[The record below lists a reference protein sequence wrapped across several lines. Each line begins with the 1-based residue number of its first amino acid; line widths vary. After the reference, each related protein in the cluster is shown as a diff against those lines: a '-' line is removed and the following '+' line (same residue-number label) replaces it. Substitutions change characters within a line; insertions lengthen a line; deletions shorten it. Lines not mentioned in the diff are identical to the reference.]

1 MAANHFILKLVLA
14 PLIIAAATL
23 VSRRWGERIGG
34 LLIGLPLTSAPVSV
48 FFAVEQGPQFAAS
61 AALGSLL
68 GMVPVA
74 VFCLS
79 YVQAARRL
87 RWYYAALF
95 SVACY
100 LLAVG
105 AVSFIPFSLG
115 ESAIVVPVVLGL
127 ALLAIGSP
135 RGKEAL
141 VSPPWW
147 DLPLRMVISA
157 ALLVVITTL
166 AGSLGSK
173 WSGLLSPFPVF
184 SFVMATFSHSQGG
197 PGAAWRFMRGLL
209 TGLFGY
215 TVFFLVVGLLMERTH
230 LVMVYV
236 LATLAALA
244 VYGISLARLIKR
256 SHKTITNYTNN
267 SNTTNKIEQKG

>member
-1 MAANHFILKLVLA
+1 MFENHFLLKLILA

-34 LLIGLPLTSAPVSV
+34 LMIGLPLTSAPVSV
-48 FFAVEQGPQFAAS
+48 FFAIEQGPRFASS

-79 YVQAARRL
+79 YVQAAQRL
-87 RWYYAALF
+87 RWYFAALV

-100 LLAVG
+100 LLAVWG
-105 AVSFIPFSLG
+105 VSYLPFSLG
-115 ESAIVVPVVLGL
+115 EAAIVVPVVLGL
-127 ALLAIGSP
+127 GLLAIGRP
-135 RGKEAL
+135 KGKEKP

-147 DLPLRMVISA
+147 DLPARMVIA
-157 ALLVVITTL
+157 AAMLVLITTL

-184 SFVMATFSHSQGG
+184 SFVMATFSQSQGG

-215 TVFFLVVGLLMERTH
+215 TAFFLVVGLLMERAN
-230 LVMVYV
+230 LVAVYT
-236 LATLAALA
+236 LATVAALA
-244 VYGISLARLIKR
+244 VNGVLLARLVWKNR
-256 SHKTITNYTNN
+256 AAKVPSVT
-267 SNTTNKIEQKG
+267 

>member
-1 MAANHFILKLVLA
+1 MFANHFLLKLILA

-34 LLIGLPLTSAPVSV
+34 LMIGLPLTSAPVSV

-61 AALGSLL
+61 AALGALL

-79 YVQAARRL
+79 YIQAARRL
-87 RWYYAALF
+87 RWYFAALI

-100 LLAVG
+100 LLAVWT
-105 AVSFIPFSLG
+105 VSFIPFSLG
-115 ESAIVVPVVLGL
+115 EAAIAVPLVLGL
-127 ALLAIGSP
+127 ALLAIGRSKA
-135 RGKEAL
+135 KEAP

-147 DLPLRMVISA
+147 DLPARMTIA
-157 ALLVVITTL
+157 AVMLVLITTL
-166 AGSLGSK
+166 ASSLGSK

-184 SFVMATFSHSQGG
+184 SFVMATFSQSQGG

-215 TVFFLVVGLLMERTH
+215 TAFFLVVGLLMERTN
-230 LVMVYV
+230 LVVVYG
-236 LATLAALA
+236 LATVAALA
-244 VYGISLARLIKR
+244 VNGILLARLVW
-256 SHKTITNYTNN
+256 NN
-267 SNTTNKIEQKG
+267 RAAKAPGAS